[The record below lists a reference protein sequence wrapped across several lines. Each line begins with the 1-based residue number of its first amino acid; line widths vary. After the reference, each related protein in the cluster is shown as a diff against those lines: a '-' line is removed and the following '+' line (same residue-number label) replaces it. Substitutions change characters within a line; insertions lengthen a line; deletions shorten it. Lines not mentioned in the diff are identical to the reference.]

1 MSVETRRKERE
12 PKTETEKALMAQ
24 KTKEG
29 LQGLAIGPVTG
40 LLGLP
45 SDIIDLADMANDAI
59 AKYGEDTTIAQFS
72 KLIKPQLDAVQEKYG
87 RDAFDK
93 GFTEL
98 TGIKSDP
105 TKPAQ
110 FLGELVSLGSIAKT
124 GVKGA
129 KLVGETISD
138 TYKGAKK
145 LFEDST
151 LPPPDNLAAQTVGAT
166 KPVDQLEQTKKL
178 LDKIGQKNLIV
189 DYAMR
194 YGNPSIKSKI
204 YKLQEIGCERLIVL
218 PLYPQ
223 YAAATTATV
232 CDEVYR
238 VLMDMRWQPSLQIIP
253 HYESEPLYIK
263 ALSNSLNLKIS
274 ELSWKPDLILAS
286 YHGIPQKYF
295 DKGDPY
301 HCYCH
306 KTTRLLSEEFKAV
319 EIKTTFQSRFGPE
332 AWLKPYT
339 DKTLEDL
346 PNEGKKNL
354 LVICPGFSSDC
365 VETLEEISIQGK
377 ESFLK
382 SGGKN
387 FDVVPCLND
396 NDDHIILLEKLTK
409 KFL

>member
-1 MSVETRRKERE
+1 MNNDH
-12 PKTETEKALMAQ
+12 PKINF
-24 KTKEG
+24 G
-29 LQGLAIGPVTG
+29 
-40 LLGLP
+40 
-45 SDIIDLADMANDAI
+45 
-59 AKYGEDTTIAQFS
+59 
-72 KLIKPQLDAVQEKYG
+72 
-87 RDAFDK
+87 
-93 GFTEL
+93 
-98 TGIKSDP
+98 
-105 TKPAQ
+105 
-110 FLGELVSLGSIAKT
+110 KT
-124 GVKGA
+124 GVL
-129 KLVGETISD
+129 LVNLGTP
-138 TYKGAKK
+138 
-145 LFEDST
+145 DST
-151 LPPPDNLAAQTVGAT
+151 KWLDIRKYLKEFLSDRRVIEVNPFLWQIILNLFILNLRPSKTAKAYKEIWMIKENMSPLRYYTIM
-166 KPVDQLEQTKKL
+166 QTKKL
-178 LDKIGQKNLIV
+178 LDRISSKNIIV

-204 YKLQEIGCERLIVL
+204 NKLQEAGCERLIVL

-238 VLMDMRWQPSLQIIP
+238 VLMNMRWQPSLQIIP
-253 HYESEPLYIK
+253 HYESDPLYIK
-263 ALSNSLNLKIS
+263 ALANSLKNKILD
-274 ELSWKPDLILAS
+274 LSWKPDLILAS

-301 HCYCH
+301 HCYCQ
-306 KTTRLLSEEFKAV
+306 KTSRLLSEEFKTV

-346 PNEGKKNL
+346 PKQGKNNV

-377 ESFLK
+377 ESFLT

-396 NDDHIILLEKLTK
+396 SNDHIDLLEKLTK
-409 KFL
+409 RVL